1 MIKCIIIG
9 FFSGIISGMGI
20 GGGALLIPAV
30 VFFCKMS
37 QQQGQFINLLYFI
50 PTALSALFM
59 HNRKG
64 NIEKSII
71 KPLVLY
77 GIGGA
82 LIGSFIASSIDEYIL
97 RKIFG
102 VFITIMGVI
111 EIFKKEER

>member
-50 PTALSALFM
+50 
-59 HNRKG
+59 G
-64 NIEKSII
+64 
-71 KPLVLY
+71 
-77 GIGGA
+77 
-82 LIGSFIASSIDEYIL
+82 
-97 RKIFG
+97 
-102 VFITIMGVI
+102 
-111 EIFKKEER
+111 